1 MTTPE
6 RVYQIALTREQA
18 EMVQQWV
25 VRNIRAAMQLG
36 IYTDF
41 DRERLAQ
48 YRDIDAAINA
58 AIAEQLSAQ
67 QEVGDE

>member
-1 MTTPE
+1 M
-6 RVYQIALTREQA
+6 VQIALTREQA
-18 EMVQQWV
+18 EMVQQWA

-41 DRERLAQ
+41 DRERVVQ
-48 YRDIDAAINA
+48 YWDIDAAINA